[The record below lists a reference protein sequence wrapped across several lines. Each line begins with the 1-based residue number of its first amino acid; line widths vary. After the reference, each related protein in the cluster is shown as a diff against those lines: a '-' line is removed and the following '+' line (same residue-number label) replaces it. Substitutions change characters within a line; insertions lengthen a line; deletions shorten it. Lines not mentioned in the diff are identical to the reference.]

1 MRVLVFFLAILI
13 SLTLLSVKTKAQF
26 REMKSK
32 DVRIVKDQP
41 SVYLSFER
49 EGKREPLE
57 EGESE
62 KGIWL
67 RFRNNSKWQVGVC
80 IFSVPKEYGD
90 EGVFYEVE
98 RFISE
103 NTSNVGETPI
113 GYVVKGGCLRQL
125 IAPRKSLLFSVPR
138 EHLADGLAIKVAFRY
153 EWEDNTDVVSGREPT
168 HYAYFYSTDL
178 PKSK

>member
-1 MRVLVFFLAILI
+1 MRVLLFFLTILI
-13 SLTLLSVKTKAQF
+13 FLIPLSVKTKAQY
-26 REMKSK
+26 RETKSK
-32 DVRIVKDQP
+32 DVRLVKNQP

-57 EGESE
+57 EGESGQ
-62 KGIWL
+62 GIWL

-98 RFISE
+98 RFISA
-103 NTSNVGETPI
+103 NTGNVGETPI
-113 GYVVKGGCLRQL
+113 GYEAKGGCLRQL
-125 IAPRKSLLFSVPR
+125 IPPGKSLIFSVPR

-153 EWEDNTDVVSGREPT
+153 EWEDNTNVLSGREPI
-168 HYAYFYSTDL
+168 HHAYFYSTDL
-178 PKSK
+178 AKK